1 MLSRCAI
8 FEAAGK
14 NIIRAKITPYNV
26 VNIATARP
34 APRSAGS
41 PPMLPNIDIKPIIT
55 PMKPDPIEILTANL
69 QTPVAVIASVRVGAD
84 LKAIPNS
91 DP

>member
-1 MLSRCAI
+1 
-8 FEAAGK
+8 
-14 NIIRAKITPYNV
+14 
-26 VNIATARP
+26 
-34 APRSAGS
+34 
-41 PPMLPNIDIKPIIT
+41 MLPSIAIKPIIT

>member
-1 MLSRCAI
+1 M
-8 FEAAGK
+8 K
-14 NIIRAKITPYNV
+14 AKINPYKDVSNAV
-26 VNIATARP
+26 AVPPVKAAMSI
-34 APRSAGS
+34 SV
-41 PPMLPNIDIKPIIT
+41 PPMLPSIAIKPIIT